1 MLRNYFTIALR
12 NLLRNKAFSIINI
25 LGLSLGMTAFILVMI
40 AIVIATPLSWYAMNQ
55 WLQDFAYRA
64 DISWWIFGSAGAIAI
79 FIAAV
84 TVNSQAIK
92 AALTNPVDS
101 LRSE

>member
-1 MLRNYFTIALR
+1 MEKIDLMLRNYFTIALQ
-12 NLLRNKAFSIINI
+12 NLLRN
-25 LGLSLGMTAFILVMI
+25 
-40 AIVIATPLSWYAMNQ
+40 NQ

-79 FIAAV
+79 LIAAV
-84 TVNSQAIK
+84 TVNSQALK